1 MSYDE
6 KKLIKFK
13 EQIINDAKEKAK
25 ILEEESLKF
34 EKEELKKVEEKYN
47 VKALEELEKEIKN
60 LKSEYEYK
68 LSKKSFEIKKAILE
82 KRNSLIEDLFAK
94 CKQIILNFTKTEEYE
109 EYIIN
114 KIKKYVEP
122 SLSYKI
128 LVKISKADFR
138 LKESIVNISEFLELE
153 EENEIKLGGF
163 KVVDFKKSIE
173 FDETFD
179 CSLENL
185 FEDFF
190 KNSKLN
196 LKNF

>member
-6 KKLIKFK
+6 KKLVNFK
-13 EQIINDAKEKAK
+13 ELILNDAKEKAK
-25 ILEEESLKF
+25 KIEEESMAF
-34 EKEELKKVEEKYN
+34 EKEELKKIEESSN
-47 VKALEELEKEIKN
+47 VKALEELEREVKN

-82 KRNSLIEDLFAK
+82 KRNCLIEDLFEK
-94 CKQIILNFTKTEEYE
+94 CRKTILNFTTTKEYE
-109 EYIIN
+109 EYVIN

-122 SLSYKI
+122 NISYKI
-128 LVKISKADFR
+128 LVKISKADFK
-138 LKESIVNISEFLELE
+138 LKENILNISEVFELE
-153 EENEIKLGGF
+153 EDFKIKLGGF
-163 KVVDFKKSIE
+163 KVVDLKKSIE

-179 CSLENL
+179 SSLENL

>member
-6 KKLIKFK
+6 KKLVNFK
-13 EQIINDAKEKAK
+13 ELILNDAKEKAK
-25 ILEEESLKF
+25 KIEEESMAF
-34 EKEELKKVEEKYN
+34 EKEELKKIEESSN
-47 VKALEELEKEIKN
+47 VKALEELEREVKN

-82 KRNSLIEDLFAK
+82 KRNCLIEDLFEK
-94 CKQIILNFTKTEEYE
+94 CRKTILNFTTTKEYE
-109 EYIIN
+109 EYVIN

-122 SLSYKI
+122 NISYKI
-128 LVKISKADFR
+128 LVKISKADFK
-138 LKESIVNISEFLELE
+138 LKENILNISEFLELE
-153 EENEIKLGGF
+153 EDFKIKLGGF
-163 KVVDFKKSIE
+163 KVVDLKKSIE

-179 CSLENL
+179 SSLENL